1 MRRLLKGNDAV
12 VHGALAAGCRAFF
25 AYPITP
31 ANEISEAA
39 AWMFPDAGCVF
50 VPAESEISAVEMIY
64 GAASTGTRSM
74 TASSGPG
81 MSLMQEGIS
90 YMAGACLP
98 GVIVDIQRAGPGL
111 GNLGVEQGD
120 YHQAVKAGGHGCYKT
135 PVFAPG
141 NVQEMMDLTFHA
153 FDVADRYRTPVI
165 VLADGALGQMME
177 SVEIRNAKPNES
189 DKSSWAVMGTAETR
203 KNLITSILLEHD
215 KQERHITELEK
226 KYTEIGE
233 NEVILDEY
241 LTADA
246 EILIV
251 SYGIS
256 SRISRA
262 AVDLARAAGVRVG
275 LMRPVSLFPFP
286 SKRMRQIAGKVYG
299 ILVVELSSGQ
309 LVEDVRL
316 HTGGITPVQLLRR
329 TGGMMPSA
337 EDVVSSIMEIGKEH
351 LGNRVCGK

>member
-12 VHGALAAGCRAFF
+12 VHGALAAGCKAFF

-31 ANEISEAA
+31 ANEISESA
-39 AWMFPDAGCVF
+39 AWMFPDAGGVF

-64 GAASTGTRSM
+64 GAASTGVRSM

-90 YMAGACLP
+90 YLAGACLP

-120 YHQAVKAGGHGCYKT
+120 YHQAVKAGGNGCYKT

-141 NVQEMMDLTFHA
+141 SVQEMMDLTFHA

-165 VLADGALGQMME
+165 VLSDGALGQMME
-177 SVEIRNAKPNES
+177 SVEIRGIKPDEP
-189 DKSSWAVMGTAETR
+189 DKTSWAVAGTAETR

-215 KQERHITELEK
+215 QQERHITELEK
-226 KYTEIGE
+226 KYAEIE
-233 NEVILDEY
+233 EKEVILDEY
-241 LTADA
+241 LTDDA
-246 EILIV
+246 EILVIA
-251 SYGIS
+251 YGIS

-262 AVDLARAAGVRVG
+262 AVELVRAGGVRAG
-275 LMRPVSLFPFP
+275 LLRPISLYPFP
-286 SKRMRQIAGKVYG
+286 AKRLRQIAGKVYG

-316 HTGGITPVQLLRR
+316 YTGGITPVQLLRR

-337 EDVVSSIMEIGKEH
+337 EDVASAVKKMEKECV
-351 LGNRVCGK
+351 GNNA

>member
-12 VHGALAAGCRAFF
+12 VRGALAAGCKAFF
-25 AYPITP
+25 GYPITP
-31 ANEISEAA
+31 ANEISELSS
-39 AWMFPDAGCVF
+39 WMFPDAGGVF
-50 VPAESEISAVEMIY
+50 VPAESEIGAIEMVY
-64 GAASTGTRSM
+64 GAAAAGVRTM

-90 YMAGACLP
+90 YLAGACLP
-98 GVIVDIQRAGPGL
+98 SVIVNIQRAGPGL

-120 YHQAVKAGGHGCYKT
+120 YHQAVKAGGNGCYKT

-177 SVEIRNAKPNES
+177 SVEFRDRKPDEP
-189 DKSSWAVMGTAETR
+189 DKSSWAVAGTAETR
-203 KNLITSILLEHD
+203 KNLITSILLEHE

-226 KYTEIGE
+226 KYAEIEGK
-233 NEVILDEY
+233 EVLLDEY
-241 LTADA
+241 LTDDA
-246 EILIV
+246 EILLLA
-251 SYGIS
+251 YGIS

-262 AVDLARAAGVRVG
+262 AVELARAEGVRAG
-275 LMRPVSLFPFP
+275 LLRPISLYPFP
-286 SKRMRQIAGKVYG
+286 SKRLRQIAGKVYG
-299 ILVVELSSGQ
+299 IMTVELSSGQ

-337 EDVVSSIMEIGKEH
+337 EDVLSAIRKMEKECV
-351 LGNRVCGK
+351 GNNA

>member
-12 VHGALAAGCRAFF
+12 VRGALAAGCKAFF
-25 AYPITP
+25 GYPITP
-31 ANEISEAA
+31 ASEIAEVAS
-39 AWMFPDAGCVF
+39 WMFPESGCVF
-50 VPAESEISAVEMIY
+50 VPAESEIGAIEMIY
-64 GAASTGTRSM
+64 GAASTGVRAM

-98 GVIVDIQRAGPGL
+98 GVVVDIQRAGPGL

-120 YHQAVKAGGHGCYKT
+120 YHQAVKAGGNGCYKT

-141 NVQEMMDLTFHA
+141 NVQEMMDLTVHA

-165 VLADGALGQMME
+165 VLSDGALGQMME
-177 SVEIRNAKPNES
+177 SVEIRDVKTGEP
-189 DKSSWAVMGTAETR
+189 DKTSWAVAGTAETR
-203 KNLITSILLEHD
+203 KNLITSIFLEHE

-226 KYTEIGE
+226 KYAEIE
-233 NEVILDEY
+233 EKEILLDEY
-241 LTADA
+241 LTDDA

-251 SYGIS
+251 AYGIS

-262 AVDLARAAGVRVG
+262 AVEIARAEGVRAG
-275 LMRPVSLFPFP
+275 LLRPISLYPFP
-286 SKRMRQIAGKVYG
+286 SKRLRQIAGKVYG
-299 ILVVELSSGQ
+299 IMVVELSSGQ

-316 HTGGITPVQLLRR
+316 YTGGITPVKLLRR
-329 TGGMMPSA
+329 TGGMMPTA
-337 EDVVSSIMEIGKEH
+337 EEVALAIRKMENECV
-351 LGNRVCGK
+351 GNKA